1 MPANR
6 RFFCII
12 GAKYPDLAREEITAL
27 LKIYGSSKVDCSNDT
42 LLVVAEGECEID
54 KVAKRVVYTKCIARE
69 ITTDTDYS
77 ILTGKTFSCVG
88 GGSDRDFVH
97 RVAENIKKR
106 TGAEVSLKSP
116 DYQIVVISRYNAIKY
131 PFYTHLIGIRIP
143 QPKIDWKRRKASNRR
158 FFHPSALEP
167 RLCRAM
173 VNIAQVKEGHTIL
186 DPFCG
191 TGSILIEAQEFQ
203 IKTAGFDVIKTMC
216 KGAKQNLIEN
226 IVQCDSV
233 QMPLKPLGVDA
244 IVTDIPY
251 GRSTSMIKGRSR
263 KQLLTDFVANASVA
277 VKRMVIM
284 CEKNDEEMLIST
296 KTNIK
301 SVCRLYE
308 HKSLTRSIVTITI
321 W

>member
-1 MPANR
+1 MPDSR
-6 RFFCII
+6 RYFCII
-12 GAKYPDLAREEITAL
+12 GTKYPDLARKEITAL
-27 LKIYGSSKVDCSNDT
+27 LKTYGSCKVDYSNYIPV
-42 LLVVAEGECEID
+42 VVAEGECEID
-54 KVAKRVVYTKCIARE
+54 KVAKRVVYTKCIAQE
-69 ITTDTDYS
+69 IRTDTDYS
-77 ILTGKTFSCVG
+77 ILTGKTFSCIG
-88 GGSDRDFVH
+88 DNDGSVIH

-106 TGAEVSLKSP
+106 TGAKISLKNP
-116 DYQIVVISRYNAIKY
+116 DYQIIVISPYDAIRY
-131 PFYTHLIGIRIP
+131 PFCAHLIGIRIP
-143 QPKIDWKRRKASNRR
+143 QPKIDWKKRQGNNRR

-173 VNIAQVKEGHTIL
+173 VNLAEVKEGDTIL

-191 TGSILIEAQEFQ
+191 TGSILTEAQEFQ
-203 IKTAGFDVIKTMC
+203 IKTAGFDAIKKMC

-251 GRSTSMIKGRSR
+251 GRSTSMVNDRSR
-263 KQLLTDFVANASVA
+263 KQLLKDFVANASIA

-284 CEKNDEEMLIST
+284 CEKGDEDIIIST

-301 SVCRLYE
+301 SVCHLYE

>member
-1 MPANR
+1 
-6 RFFCII
+6 
-12 GAKYPDLAREEITAL
+12 
-27 LKIYGSSKVDCSNDT
+27 
-42 LLVVAEGECEID
+42 
-54 KVAKRVVYTKCIARE
+54 
-69 ITTDTDYS
+69 
-77 ILTGKTFSCVG
+77 
-88 GGSDRDFVH
+88 
-97 RVAENIKKR
+97 
-106 TGAEVSLKSP
+106 
-116 DYQIVVISRYNAIKY
+116 
-131 PFYTHLIGIRIP
+131 
-143 QPKIDWKRRKASNRR
+143 
-158 FFHPSALEP
+158 LEP

-173 VNIAQVKEGHTIL
+173 VNIAQVKEGDTIL

-203 IKTAGFDVIKTMC
+203 IKTAGFDVINKMC

-251 GRSTSMIKGRSR
+251 GRSTSMAKGRSK
-263 KQLLTDFVANASVA
+263 KQLLTDFVTNASSAA

-284 CEKNDEEMLIST
+284 CEKNDEEILIST

-301 SVCRLYE
+301 SLCHLYE

>member
-1 MPANR
+1 MPDNR
-6 RFFCII
+6 RFFCLI
-12 GAKYPDLAREEITAL
+12 GDKYPDLAREEITAL
-27 LKIYGSSKVDCSNDT
+27 LKTYGSSKVDCSNDT
-42 LLVVAEGECEID
+42 LLVIAEGECEID

-77 ILTGKTFSCVG
+77 ILTGKTFSCIG
-88 GGSDRDFVH
+88 ENDRDVVH

-106 TGAEVSLKSP
+106 TGAKVSLRNP
-116 DYQIVVISRYNAIKY
+116 DYQIIVISRYNAIMY
-131 PFYTHLIGIRIP
+131 PFCTHLIGIRIP
-143 QPKIDWKRRKASNRR
+143 QPKIDWKKRQVNNRR

-173 VNIAQVKEGHTIL
+173 LNIAQVKEGDMIL

-191 TGSILIEAQEFQ
+191 TGSILIEAQEFL
-203 IKTAGFDVIKTMC
+203 IKTAGFDVIKKMC

-226 IVQCDSV
+226 IVHCDSV
-233 QMPLKPLGVDA
+233 QMPLKPLAIDA

-251 GRSTSMIKGRSR
+251 GRSTSMVKGRSR

-284 CEKNDEEMLIST
+284 CEKSDEDIIKST

-301 SVCRLYE
+301 SVCHLYE

>member
-1 MPANR
+1 MPYNR

-12 GAKYPDLAREEITAL
+12 GSKYPDLAREEITAL
-27 LKIYGSSKVDCSNDT
+27 LKTYGSSKVNCSNDT

-69 ITTDTDYS
+69 ITSDTDYS
-77 ILTGKTFSCVG
+77 ILTGKTFSCIG
-88 GGSDRDFVH
+88 WNDRDFVR

-106 TGAEVSLKSP
+106 TGAKVSLKSP

-131 PFYTHLIGIRIP
+131 PFYTPLVGIRIL
-143 QPKIDWKRRKASNRR
+143 QPKIDWKKRHVNNRS

-167 RLCRAM
+167 GLCRAM
-173 VNIAQVKEGHTIL
+173 VNIAQVKEGDTIL

-191 TGSILIEAQEFQ
+191 TGSILIEAQEFK
-203 IKTAGFDVIKTMC
+203 IKTAGFDVIKKMC
-216 KGAKQNLIEN
+216 KGAKQNLIKN

-233 QMPLKPLGVDA
+233 QMPLKPLRIDA

-251 GRSTSMIKGRSR
+251 GRSTSMVKGRSR

-284 CEKNDEEMLIST
+284 CEKNDEDILIST

-301 SVCRLYE
+301 SVCHLYE
-308 HKSLTRSIVTITI
+308 HKSLTRSIVTIKI